1 MPKQA
6 LPSRSA
12 ENEAETGAKVSAPAM
27 IRDGV
32 RRAILD
38 GVYASGVQLRQD
50 ELAERFGTSRI
61 PVREALRQLEAE
73 GLVTIEANKGATV
86 TVLSL
91 PEVLELFEIRAALE
105 CRALRLAIPNMI
117 DGDFEAAEAILQDYG
132 ALEDPGAWGDINWR
146 FHSLLY
152 APCALPKLLGMI
164 EANYGSRR
172 PLHAA
177 PRVAGRRQG
186 SSAARA
192 LGDAQ
197 PLPFRKRGQ
206 GDGFAGGAYRLRA
219 EIADRGLAPPSGSVR
234 PAQVKSGART
244 ARERK
249 RARRSRS
256 RRAPDR

>member
-1 MPKQA
+1 MLKQA

-12 ENEAETGAKVSAPAM
+12 ENEAEAGAKVSAPAM
-27 IRDGV
+27 IRDGL

-50 ELAERFGTSRI
+50 KLAERFGTSRI

-132 ALEDPGAWGDINWR
+132 ALEDPSAWGDINWR
-146 FHSLLY
+146 FHLLLY

-164 EANYGSRR
+164 EANYGHVGRYTRLHVSRAAGKDRPLREHWEMLNHCRSGSVDKAAALLGEHIAYAQKSLIAASRR
-172 PLHAA
+172 P
-177 PRVAGRRQG
+177 QG
-186 SSAARA
+186 QSG
-192 LGDAQ
+192 L
-197 PLPFRKRGQ
+197 RK
-206 GDGFAGGAYRLRA
+206 
-219 EIADRGLAPPSGSVR
+219 
-234 PAQVKSGART
+234 
-244 ARERK
+244 
-249 RARRSRS
+249 
-256 RRAPDR
+256 